1 MSNKTKLKI
10 GEFSQMMQITVK
22 TLRFYEQKGLIL
34 PDEVDEWTG
43 YRYYSI
49 GQMQKLK
56 SIRDLQQL
64 GFSLDE
70 IKACTTIVCTY
81 PTQPKLPKKSRKR
94 NGRYNF
100 SPAVATVCC
109 N

>member
-1 MSNKTKLKI
+1 MSNMKIKI

-22 TLRFYEQKGLIL
+22 TLRHYEQKGLSL

-56 SIRDLQQL
+56 DIRDLQRL
-64 GFSLDE
+64 GFSQSFRYQSNNHTLSVP
-70 IKACTTIVCTY
+70 TIWG
-81 PTQPKLPKKSRKR
+81 SH
-94 NGRYNF
+94 
-100 SPAVATVCC
+100 
-109 N
+109 